1 MKKWFI
7 ALLILAM
14 LGFLLVMPS
23 DALTASRRG
32 LDLWFSTLVP
42 TLLPFLI
49 LSGFLIHSGLVR
61 VLASLLYPILG
72 RLFHISPEGSYAC
85 FTGFLCGYPV
95 GAKVLGDLSRNHL
108 IHPEEA
114 RYLLGFC
121 NNVSPSFVI
130 TFLITE
136 QLKEGALLPTTLF
149 ILYGMP
155 LLYGFLTRPIYE
167 RRKRKVNF
175 TDTKNAST
183 VQINF
188 ELLDACIYDAV
199 NTLLKL
205 GGYII
210 LFSVLAEITAHIK
223 ILPSSLAAVGTGI
236 LEVTNGI
243 PKILNQFPRHIA
255 YRILLPV
262 TAFGGLSSMAQT
274 SSVLKGSGLSMAYY
288 GISKLAVTALTLLA
302 VWWI

>member
-1 MKKWFI
+1 MKKWTFS
-7 ALLILAM
+7 LVILGVLA
-14 LGFLLVMPS
+14 FLLLCPS
-23 DALTASRRG
+23 AALTASRRG
-32 LDLWFSTLVP
+32 LDLWFGTLVP

-61 VLASLLYPILG
+61 VLASFLYPVLG
-72 RLFHISPEGSYAC
+72 RVFGISPEGSYAC

-130 TFLITE
+130 TFLVTE
-136 QLKEGALLPTTLF
+136 QLNDSSLLAPTLLV
-149 ILYGMP
+149 LYGIP
-155 LLYGFLTRPIYE
+155 LFYGLLTRPIYLR
-167 RRKRKVNF
+167 RRKAIDF
-175 TDTKNAST
+175 PDIKNASA
-183 VQINF
+183 VQVNF

-210 LFSVLAEITAHIK
+210 LFSVLAEIMAHMTF
-223 ILPSSLAAVGTGI
+223 LPPSAAAVGTGI

-243 PKILNQFPRHIA
+243 PKILSQFSKRTA

-262 TAFGGLSSMAQT
+262 AAFGGLCAMAQT
-274 SSVLKGSGLSMAYY
+274 SSVLKGSGLSLGYY
-288 GISKLAVTALTLLA
+288 AFSKLAIAALTLP
-302 VWWI
+302 VIWWF